1 MEAMEKPH
9 PTPEGDDGE
18 EKSDLRVVMQFFIV
32 PLVLVVVLVLVFFGM
47 QILRSR
53 RPDPEAT
60 LRSLQR
66 YDGFLG
72 SLVGDLKRWQ
82 YGYDLSLLMRGD
94 VGEIDPGLVPDLIA
108 TFEEAGEGDD
118 RKLRR
123 YITLALGQSADRRAI
138 ASLRTALQDD
148 DPPTRLFACWGL
160 MRCREPEVLPL
171 LRRAAGDADPGV
183 RKMAIF
189 ALGELGD
196 EGSTALLR
204 KALQDAE
211 ADVGWNAALSLAR
224 LGDQAAVPV
233 LLEMLSTPVAKGAGH
248 AADAKV
254 AAAASGSD
262 SGGRRAGEAAREVVL
277 NAIRGL
283 ALLRPAEA
291 HPRLEQIA
299 SDPAGDEE
307 IGAAARLALEAWAD
321 EAAVQ

>member
-1 MEAMEKPH
+1 MEKQPL
-9 PTPEGDDGE
+9 TPERHDSE

-32 PLVLVVVLVLVFFGM
+32 PLVLVAVLVLVFFGM

-82 YGYDLSLLMRGD
+82 YGYDFSLLMRGE
-94 VGEIDPGLVPDLIA
+94 VGEIDPALVPNLISA
-108 TFEEAGEGDD
+108 FDEAGEGDD

-123 YITLALGQSADRRAI
+123 YMTLALGQAADRRAI
-138 ASLRTALQDD
+138 ASLTEALHDA

-160 MRCREPEVLPL
+160 MRCGGPEALPS
-171 LRRAAGDADPGV
+171 LRGAVEDPDPGV
-183 RKMAIF
+183 RKMAVF
-189 ALGELGD
+189 ALGELEDG
-196 EGSTALLR
+196 GSAALLR
-204 KALQDAE
+204 EALQDTE

-233 LLEMLSTPVAKGAGH
+233 LLEMLSSPLAGETGDLAPAAATAMGAG
-248 AADAKV
+248 
-254 AAAASGSD
+254 
-262 SGGRRAGEAAREVVL
+262 SGGERAGDSTRAVVL

-283 ALLRPAEA
+283 ALLRPPEA
-291 HPRLEQIA
+291 RADLERIA
-299 SDPAGDEE
+299 SNPGGDQE
-307 IGAAARLALEAWAD
+307 IATAARLALEAWAGD
-321 EAAVQ
+321 AAPP

>member
-1 MEAMEKPH
+1 METPH
-9 PTPEGDDGE
+9 PIPAGDDDE

-32 PLVLVVVLVLVFFGM
+32 PLALVVVLVLVFFGM

-82 YGYDLSLLMRGD
+82 YGYDFSLLMRGE
-94 VGEIDPGLVPDLIA
+94 VGEIDPALVPDLIA
-108 TFEEAGEGDD
+108 TFAAAGEGED

-123 YITLALGQSADRRAI
+123 YVTLALGQSADRRAI
-138 ASLRTALQDD
+138 PSLGTALRDD

-160 MRCREPEVLPL
+160 MRCGDPAVFPL
-171 LRRAAGDADPGV
+171 LRGAAGDADAGV

-189 ALGELGD
+189 ALGQLED
-196 EGSTALLR
+196 EGSRELLR
-204 KALQDAE
+204 KALLDPQ

-233 LLEMLSTPVAKGAGH
+233 LLDMLSHPLPAASASPTGVTAG
-248 AADAKV
+248 
-254 AAAASGSD
+254 AAASTA
-262 SGGRRAGEAAREVVL
+262 AGASAPLAADREVVL

-283 ALLRPAEA
+283 ALLRPEEA
-291 HPRLEQIA
+291 RPRLLEMA
-299 SDPAGDEE
+299 SNPTGDGE
-307 IGAAARLALEAWAD
+307 IVAAARLALQAWT
-321 EAAVQ
+321 EEGGR

>member
-1 MEAMEKPH
+1 METPH
-9 PTPEGDDGE
+9 PIPAGDDSE

-53 RPDPEAT
+53 RPNPEAT

-82 YGYDLSLLMRGD
+82 YGYDLSLLMRGE
-94 VGEIDPGLVPDLIA
+94 VGEIDPALVPDLIA
-108 TFEEAGEGDD
+108 TFVAAGEGED

-123 YITLALGQSADRRAI
+123 YMTLALGQSADRRAI
-138 ASLRTALQDD
+138 PSLGTALRDD

-160 MRCREPEVLPL
+160 MRCGDPAVFPL
-171 LRRAAGDADPGV
+171 LRGAAGDADAGV

-189 ALGELGD
+189 ALGQLED
-196 EGSTALLR
+196 EGSRELLR
-204 KALQDAE
+204 KALLDPE

-233 LLEMLSTPVAKGAGH
+233 LLDMLAHPLSAASASPTGVTAG
-248 AADAKV
+248 
-254 AAAASGSD
+254 AAAASTAAGASAPLAAD
-262 SGGRRAGEAAREVVL
+262 RAVVL

-283 ALLRPAEA
+283 ALLRPEEA
-291 HPRLEQIA
+291 RPRLLEMA
-299 SDPAGDEE
+299 SNPTGDGE
-307 IGAAARLALEAWAD
+307 IVVAARLALQAWTEEAGR
-321 EAAVQ
+321 

>member
-1 MEAMEKPH
+1 METPH
-9 PTPEGDDGE
+9 PIPAGGEGE

-94 VGEIDPGLVPDLIA
+94 VGEIDPALVPDLIA
-108 TFEEAGEGDD
+108 TFEAAGEGED

-123 YITLALGQSADRRAI
+123 YMTLALGQSADRRAI
-138 ASLRTALQDD
+138 PSLGTALLDD

-160 MRCREPEVLPL
+160 MRCGDPVVFPL
-171 LRRAAGDADPGV
+171 LRDAAGDDDAGV

-189 ALGELGD
+189 ALGQLQD
-196 EGSTALLR
+196 EGSRELIR
-204 KALQDAE
+204 KALLDPQ

-233 LLEMLSTPVAKGAGH
+233 LLDMLSHPLAGAS
-248 AADAKV
+248 APADEASAG
-254 AAAASGSD
+254 AAAASPSAGGS
-262 SGGRRAGEAAREVVL
+262 RALAADRAVVL

-283 ALLRPAEA
+283 ALLHAEEA
-291 HPRLEQIA
+291 RPRLLEMA
-299 SDPAGDEE
+299 SNPAADEE
-307 IGAAARLALEAWAD
+307 IVAAARLALQAWT
-321 EAAVQ
+321 EAAGR